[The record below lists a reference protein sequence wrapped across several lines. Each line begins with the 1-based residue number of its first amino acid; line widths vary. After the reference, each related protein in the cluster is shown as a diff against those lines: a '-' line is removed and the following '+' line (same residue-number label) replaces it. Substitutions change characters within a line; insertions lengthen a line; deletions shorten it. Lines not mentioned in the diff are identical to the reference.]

1 MIEIAKACTVVLM
14 KARDSLV
21 VQCREKHVNQK
32 NKIYIKKP
40 PRSENVFF

>member
-14 KARDSLV
+14 KARGSLV
-21 VQCREKHVNQK
+21 VQCREKHDNQK